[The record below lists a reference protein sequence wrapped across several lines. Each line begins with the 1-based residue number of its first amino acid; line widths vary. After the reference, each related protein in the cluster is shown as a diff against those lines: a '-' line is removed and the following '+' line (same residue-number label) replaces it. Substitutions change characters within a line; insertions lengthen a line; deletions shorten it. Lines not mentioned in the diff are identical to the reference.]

1 MVAPQAEGPA
11 PTDLRMIW
19 PNETSDFTPWLAEN
33 LHLLGHAIGV
43 DLKLVQNEA
52 YGYGGYTDILAES
65 AEHGR
70 VVIENQLEPSDH
82 DHFVR
87 LMGYAAD
94 HKAGILVWVAPKFW
108 EYHQRL
114 LGWLKESM
122 AGNREIYAV
131 EVSLVPG
138 GDLHPVDADEK
149 ASSFRPVFSKLA
161 LHNDWPDWPVQT
173 AEEQSEAHHRYRAF
187 FQPIIGELRRSG
199 VTDRVDALARNDQ
212 GFPSGLPGISYHI
225 GFWGG
230 IAKPSLDVYLWIA
243 TDDKD
248 RNKEIF
254 DALYQRRGEIEAEL
268 AGVSWD
274 RRNNQRM
281 CSIYF
286 TESGSIADAE
296 ERLVEL
302 RDWAPDRLIALKAAF
317 QPRLEEVMRD
327 LGDYYRAIRQQA
339 SGDGDEGVTQ

>member
-1 MVAPQAEGPA
+1 
-11 PTDLRMIW
+11 
-19 PNETSDFTPWLAEN
+19 
-33 LHLLGHAIGV
+33 
-43 DLKLVQNEA
+43 
-52 YGYGGYTDILAES
+52 
-65 AEHGR
+65 
-70 VVIENQLEPSDH
+70 
-82 DHFVR
+82 
-87 LMGYAAD
+87 MGYAAG

-149 ASSFRPVFSKLA
+149 ASSFRPVFSKLP

-187 FQPIIGELRRSG
+187 FQPIIGKLRRSG
-199 VTDRVDALARNDQ
+199 VTDRVDALARKDH

-254 DALYQRRGEIEAEL
+254 DALHQRRGEIEAEL

-317 QPRLEEVMRD
+317 QPRLEEVMPDCGAGRATRRVGRSPPLPCHPQRRRQRCAARAQHAGRSGLINIKRD
-327 LGDYYRAIRQQA
+327 DALLHYLYVAVAPWIGRSAGRARGARRSLLGEPGHNPGLHRRQVGHPSRR
-339 SGDGDEGVTQ
+339 SGRSERIQGL